1 MSANVGRVVVIGAG
15 PAGAALSYLLARRG
29 VGVTLLEKHL
39 DFARA
44 FRGEGLQQSGLDAL
58 AQMGL
63 AGPLARLPQ
72 ARVVNLEVYRT
83 GVLLARLPTAAVGME
98 EGRMF
103 SQPALLEMITGE
115 ARRFPSFHL
124 DMGVTVRDL
133 IHDGGR
139 VVGIRADTPQ
149 GPREYRADLVIG
161 TDGRHSVTRKQ
172 GGFTELCLQQGFDI
186 LWTRV
191 PFPPFLA
198 DRETMR
204 IYLGFGRVT
213 FLLPTSEGT
222 AQVGFSI
229 PKGNFPALRS
239 RGVEAWTEEML
250 GSVPADLAAYLL
262 GHREALAR
270 AVLLDVVC
278 GRLTNWS
285 VPGLLLLGDAAHPM
299 SPIGG
304 QGINLALRDA
314 VVAANHLCPVLASGG
329 GPAAVDAAA
338 RRIEAERLP
347 EIALMQELQQR
358 QARLF
363 FEPGRLSYRLFFQV
377 LPLLARSGLLARL
390 FRRRIT
396 RFAHGAVPVRLA
408 V

>member
-1 MSANVGRVVVIGAG
+1 MNANPGRVVVIGAG

-29 VGVTLLEKHL
+29 VHVTLLEKHP

-44 FRGEGLQQSGLDAL
+44 FRGEGLQPSGLEAL

-63 AGPLARLPQ
+63 GGRLAQLPQ
-72 ARVVNLEVYRT
+72 ARFDSLEVYRA

-103 SQPALLEMITGE
+103 SQPALLEMIASE
-115 ARRFPSFHL
+115 ARQSPSFHL
-124 DMGVTVRDL
+124 EMGVTVRDL
-133 IHDGGR
+133 LREGGR
-139 VVGIRADTPQ
+139 VVGVRADTAN

-161 TDGRHSVTRKQ
+161 TDGRHSVTRKH
-172 GGFTELCLQQGFDI
+172 GGFKELRLQQGFDV

-191 PFPPFLA
+191 PFPDFLA
-198 DRETMR
+198 DRQTMR
-204 IYLGFGRVT
+204 IYLGGGHAA
-213 FLLPTSEGT
+213 FLMPAADGT
-222 AQVGFSI
+222 VQVGFTI
-229 PKGNFPALRS
+229 RKGSFSELRG
-239 RGVEAWTEEML
+239 RGLEAWTEEML
-250 GSVPADLAAYLL
+250 AAVPAEVAAYLRGQQAAL
-262 GHREALAR
+262 GR
-270 AVLLDVVC
+270 AVLLDVIC
-278 GRLTNWS
+278 GRLERWA

-299 SPIGG
+299 SPVGG

-314 VVAANHLCPVLASGG
+314 LVAANHLCPALAVGG
-329 GPAAVDAAA
+329 ALAVDAAA

-347 EIALMQELQQR
+347 EIALMQTLQQR

-363 FEPGRLSYRLFFQV
+363 FEPERLSFQLFFRA
-377 LPLLARSGLLARL
+377 LPLLAKTGLLARL
-390 FRRRIT
+390 FRRRIS